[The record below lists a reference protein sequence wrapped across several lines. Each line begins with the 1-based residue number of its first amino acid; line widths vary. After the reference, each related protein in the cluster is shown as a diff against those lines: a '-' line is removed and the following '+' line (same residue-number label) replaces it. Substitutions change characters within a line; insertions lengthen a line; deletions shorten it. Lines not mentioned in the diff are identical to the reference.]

1 MNGDFVSIPC
11 LARYD
16 GDGYKSIKPRVNDN
30 FEFIPSVVRYECRPD
45 LLYVLYG
52 PIGTKFFV

>member
-45 LLYVLYG
+45 LLYVL
-52 PIGTKFFV
+52 